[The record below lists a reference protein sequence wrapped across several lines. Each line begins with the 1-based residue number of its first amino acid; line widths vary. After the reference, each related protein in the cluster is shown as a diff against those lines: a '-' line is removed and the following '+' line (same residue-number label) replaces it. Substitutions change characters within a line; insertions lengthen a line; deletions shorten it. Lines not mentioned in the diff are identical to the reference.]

1 MPSTRALAT
10 AGGILYLVT
19 IVTSI
24 PAAALNAPL
33 LAGAADADPTAAA
46 WSAVLEVVLALSCI
60 GTAVVLYPVLR
71 RAGEIG
77 ALGFVTARTLEAA
90 IIVSGVITVLSLSS
104 LREAGLASDDP
115 ISSLLVE
122 LHRWAFLLG
131 PGLIPAV
138 NALCLAPTLYR
149 ARLVPRVIPLVGM
162 IGIPL
167 LVFSA
172 VATVFG
178 LFAQTSPVAAALAA
192 PIALWELS
200 LGIWLVARGFR
211 PDAIARLV

>member
-1 MPSTRALAT
+1 MPSARTLAA
-10 AGGILYLVT
+10 AGGALYLVT

-24 PAAALNAPL
+24 PAAALKAPL

-46 WSAVLEVVLALSCI
+46 WSAVLEVVLALACI
-60 GTAVVLYPVLR
+60 GTAVVMFPVLR

-90 IIVSGVITVLSLSS
+90 IIATGVIAVLSLSS
-104 LREAGLASDDP
+104 LRDAGLASDDP
-115 ISSLLVE
+115 VSLLLVDV
-122 LHRWAFLLG
+122 HRWAFLLG

-138 NALCLAPTLYR
+138 NALCLAPLLYR

-162 IGIPL
+162 LGIPL
-167 LVFSA
+167 LTASA
-172 VATVFG
+172 VATMFG

-200 LGIWLVARGFR
+200 LGVWLVARGFR
-211 PDAIARLV
+211 PDAVARLV